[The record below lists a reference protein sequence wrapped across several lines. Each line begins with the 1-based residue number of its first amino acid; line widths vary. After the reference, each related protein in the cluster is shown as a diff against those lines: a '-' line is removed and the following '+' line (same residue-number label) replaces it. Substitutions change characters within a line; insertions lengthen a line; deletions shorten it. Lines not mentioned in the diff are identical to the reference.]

1 LNNTVLFPFSP
12 FPSLLLFLYLSLFLL
27 LIYIYIYIIIRE
39 GKWGWIRGGEGEG
52 IVLEHFTV
60 FPLLSLTLTSL
71 TQFSSL
77 PFHNS
82 RRRMK
87 EKRVLEG

>member
-1 LNNTVLFPFSP
+1 
-12 FPSLLLFLYLSLFLL
+12 LL

-71 TQFSSL
+71 TLNFPHSL
-77 PFHNS
+77 S
-82 RRRMK
+82 II
-87 EKRVLEG
+87 LEEE